1 MLDIDALMKNDFF
14 TDKERLEVLNN
25 EFTFCEN
32 VLKLL
37 SLTKEDRERV
47 YKQCD
52 LIVEKKK
59 QIVEKLLNNNYLF
72 E

>member
-47 YKQCD
+47 HKQCD